1 LSGTLQL
8 GVAEAM
14 INSAKITRLNSMFG
28 PAKEG
33 FRWITLKISGR
44 AAAPADNFKELY
56 TSSAVPRKTP
66 APTGSEGSSFEDLTR
81 PK

>member
-1 LSGTLQL
+1 
-8 GVAEAM
+8 M
-14 INSAKITRLNSMFG
+14 ITSAKITRLNSMFG

-44 AAAPADNFKELY
+44 AAAPADDFKEIY
-56 TSSAVPRKTP
+56 TSTAVAPKEKTVP
-66 APTGSEGSSFEDLTR
+66 SDGEGSSFEDLTR